1 MTARG
6 DEPLLGLLRDAA
18 CVVETTERDAAARA
32 STALARKRARA
43 KSEREAREARA
54 ATDPSKPR
62 ACSTCKRTYDASAFD
77 GPLKTC
83 RSCARRKALY
93 ARKRRREIFIAKME
107 LESAAE
113 RGRVEFPSTAR
124 ATETAGTEEA
134 EEGPANGVA
143 VRLGDDDDAERAL
156 GLSFLA
162 PRT

>member
-1 MTARG
+1 MTPRG

-18 CVVETTERDAAARA
+18 CVVESTERDAAARA

-43 KSEREAREARA
+43 RAKSEREAREA
-54 ATDPSKPR
+54 TDPSKPR
-62 ACSTCKRTYDASAFD
+62 VCSTCKRTYDGSAFD

-83 RSCARRKALY
+83 RPCARRKALY
-93 ARKRRREIFIAKME
+93 ARKRRREIFISKME

-113 RGRVEFPSTAR
+113 HERVEFPSSAR
-124 ATETAGTEEA
+124 ATETAGTEGA
-134 EEGPANGVA
+134 EEGPASGVA
-143 VRLGDDDDAERAL
+143 VLLGDDDDAERAL